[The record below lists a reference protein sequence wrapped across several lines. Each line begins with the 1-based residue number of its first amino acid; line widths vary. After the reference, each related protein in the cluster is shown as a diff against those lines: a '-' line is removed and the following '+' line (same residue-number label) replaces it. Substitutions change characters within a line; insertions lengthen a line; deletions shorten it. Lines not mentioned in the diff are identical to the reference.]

1 MAYSM
6 DVRKRVLRAW
16 GAGLD
21 AESVAAKDDVSRA
34 WVHRLVQRQRET
46 GLIALRQQTRFRRRY
61 RTAHLDSWTLGPLDP
76 ETLGPFVKPRPG
88 LTSRIRYRD

>member
-1 MAYSM
+1 MAVRM

-34 WVHRLVQRQRET
+34 WVHRFVQRQRET

-61 RTAHLDSWTLGPLDP
+61 RTATWTLGPLDP
-76 ETLGPFVKPRPG
+76 
-88 LTSRIRYRD
+88 

>member
-46 GLIALRQQTRFRRRY
+46 GLIAPASKRAFADVIGP
-61 RTAHLDSWTLGPLDP
+61 RTWTLGPLD
-76 ETLGPFVKPRPG
+76 L
-88 LTSRIRYRD
+88 

>member
-46 GLIALRQQTRFRRRY
+46 GLIAPPPANALSPTLSDR
-61 RTAHLDSWTLGPLDP
+61 TLGLLDP
-76 ETLGPFVKPRPG
+76 WTFRP
-88 LTSRIRYRD
+88 